1 MKKTNIYKGQ
11 VPIRDMSNLFNRILG
26 AAISPTTVMFAK
38 QIGDNNNVNRTD
50 C

>member
-1 MKKTNIYKGQ
+1 MHIYMYNGQ
-11 VPIRDMSNLFNRILG
+11 VPIWDMSNLFNWILG
-26 AAISPTTVMFAK
+26 AAISPMTVMFAK

>member
-1 MKKTNIYKGQ
+1 MHVYNGQ
-11 VPIRDMSNLFNRILG
+11 VPIRDMSNLNLG
-26 AAISPTTVMFAK
+26 CSHQSDDGHVFAK